1 MCFINSTNGWVQSAS
16 MDIYKTI
23 TRKREETQVK
33 GVMHARTP
41 GKKASLDVLYSPF
54 TVTVSRHH
62 PHRGNLRH
70 KWRVRT
76 HPLQWEGINLL
87 CIYRRLLK
95 ELHSLWIRLNV
106 SEESLD
112 EDYKIIFNLKRP
124 GPFFISSPL
133 CRVCLLYSLCPMRRI
148 KLSVHSVPLKR
159 REEKNRGRWEPQIP
173 FLFIS

>member
-1 MCFINSTNGWVQSAS
+1 MITIINSHPKCKSPRFLLMLQPYRYNRFHLMCFINSTNGWVQSAS

-41 GKKASLDVLYSPF
+41 GKKASLDVLYSPL

-112 EDYKIIFNLKRP
+112 EDYKIIFNLKR
-124 GPFFISSPL
+124 L
-133 CRVCLLYSLCPMRRI
+133 
-148 KLSVHSVPLKR
+148 
-159 REEKNRGRWEPQIP
+159 
-173 FLFIS
+173 